1 MTAAENI
8 MAIGSESKRCGR
20 SVGALV
26 LAALLAACA
35 GTDMAGLVTPAAAPE
50 PAPAAT
56 PAPDPTPAAPARTR
70 ASRQEPAPAPAPAT
84 AQPSAKLTTEQI
96 NTECWMRADS
106 DRRLRDIDARLA
118 YVKKCVAERTKG
130 R

>member
-1 MTAAENI
+1 MTVGNMMAAI
-8 MAIGSESKRCGR
+8 RSATKRSR
-20 SVGALV
+20 NAVGALALAMV
-26 LAALLAACA
+26 LASCA

-50 PAPAAT
+50 PAPAAPAAVEAT
-56 PAPDPTPAAPARTR
+56 PATAPPTRGRAATT
-70 ASRQEPAPAPAPAT
+70 EAPAPPAAAPT
-84 AQPSAKLTTEQI
+84 SGLTPEQI

-118 YVKKCVAERTKG
+118 YVKRCAAERTKG